1 MLEARVRWF
10 RRTGSLYRKIG
21 KFVKGLAQEAAFT
34 VRLVDTPSLPSP
46 LRRTVTNLTSVRAE
60 AVLTR
65 WSRQFRGLEE
75 DTGLSVE
82 RIELLAALE
91 KAGVGQKLSQLTVS
105 ELAEALTVSRPA
117 ITRMV
122 VLLGEAGLVK
132 KLDNALDGRSVMVR
146 LTPAG
151 RRVVNRARANRVRA
165 MAARLRG
172 RSERELTQLVQGLRI
187 LEEMLE
193 D

>member
-1 MLEARVRWF
+1 M
-10 RRTGSLYRKIG
+10 
-21 KFVKGLAQEAAFT
+21 
-34 VRLVDTPSLPSP
+34 DTPSLPSP
-46 LRRTVTNLTSVRAE
+46 LRRTVTNLTAVRAE

-65 WSRQFRGLEE
+65 WSRQFRALEE

-91 KAGVGQKLSQLTVS
+91 KAGLGQKLSQLTVS
-105 ELAEALTVSRPA
+105 ELAETVTVSRPA

-122 VLLGEAGLVK
+122 ELLTEAGLVK

-172 RSERELTQLVQGLRI
+172 RSERELTQLAQGLRI

-193 D
+193 E

>member
-1 MLEARVRWF
+1 M
-10 RRTGSLYRKIG
+10 
-21 KFVKGLAQEAAFT
+21 AA
-34 VRLVDTPSLPSP
+34 
-46 LRRTVTNLTSVRAE
+46 VRAE
-60 AVLTR
+60 AILTR
-65 WSRQFRGLEE
+65 WVRQFRAAEV

-91 KAGVGQKLSQLTVS
+91 KAGAGQNLAQLTVS
-105 ELAEALTVSRPA
+105 ELAETLGVTRPA

-122 VLLGEAGLVK
+122 GMLEEGGMVR
-132 KLDNALDGRSVMVR
+132 KLDNALDGRSVVVR

-165 MAARLRG
+165 MASRLRG
-172 RSERELTQLVQGLRI
+172 RSEREITQLAQGLRI

>member
-1 MLEARVRWF
+1 
-10 RRTGSLYRKIG
+10 
-21 KFVKGLAQEAAFT
+21 
-34 VRLVDTPSLPSP
+34 VDTPSLPYP
-46 LRRTVTNLTSVRAE
+46 LRRTVTNLTAVRAE

-65 WSRQFRGLEE
+65 WSRQFRALEE

-91 KAGVGQKLSQLTVS
+91 KAGLGQKLSQLTVS
-105 ELAEALTVSRPA
+105 ELAETVTVSRPA

-122 VLLGEAGLVK
+122 ELLSEAGLVK
-132 KLDNALDGRSVMVR
+132 KLDNALDGRSVLVR

>member
-1 MLEARVRWF
+1 MREARSGGSGER
-10 RRTGSLYRKIG
+10 GSLYRKIG
-21 KFVKGLAQEAAFT
+21 KSVKGLAELVAFT
-34 VRLVDTPSLPSP
+34 VRMVDTPSLPSP
-46 LRRTVTNLTSVRAE
+46 LRRTATNLISVRAE

-65 WSRQFRGLEE
+65 WSRQFRSLEE

-91 KAGVGQKLSQLTVS
+91 RAGLGQNVSQLTVS
-105 ELAEALTVSRPA
+105 ELADALSVSRPA

-122 VLLGEAGLVK
+122 LMLEEAGLVK
-132 KLDNALDGRSVMVR
+132 KLENTLDGRSVMVR

-151 RRVVNRARANRVRA
+151 RRMVNKARANRVRA
-165 MAARLRG
+165 MASRLRG
-172 RSERELTQLVQGLRI
+172 RSERELGQLVQGLRI

>member
-1 MLEARVRWF
+1 
-10 RRTGSLYRKIG
+10 
-21 KFVKGLAQEAAFT
+21 
-34 VRLVDTPSLPSP
+34 
-46 LRRTVTNLTSVRAE
+46 VRAE

-65 WSRQFRGLEE
+65 WSRQFRALEE

-91 KAGVGQKLSQLTVS
+91 KAGLGQKLSQLTVS
-105 ELAEALTVSRPA
+105 ELAETVTVSRPA

-122 VLLGEAGLVK
+122 ELLGEAGLVK
-132 KLDNALDGRSVMVR
+132 KVDNALDGRSVIVR

>member
-1 MLEARVRWF
+1 
-10 RRTGSLYRKIG
+10 
-21 KFVKGLAQEAAFT
+21 
-34 VRLVDTPSLPSP
+34 VDTPSLPYP
-46 LRRTVTNLTSVRAE
+46 LRRTVTNLTAVRAE

-65 WSRQFRGLEE
+65 WSRQFRALEE

-91 KAGVGQKLSQLTVS
+91 KAGLGQKLSQLTVS
-105 ELAEALTVSRPA
+105 ELAETATVSRPA

-122 VLLGEAGLVK
+122 ELLSEAGLVK
-132 KLDNALDGRSVMVR
+132 KLDNALDGRSVLVR

>member
-1 MLEARVRWF
+1 ML
-10 RRTGSLYRKIG
+10 SI
-21 KFVKGLAQEAAFT
+21 
-34 VRLVDTPSLPSP
+34 VDTPSLPSP
-46 LRRTVTNLTSVRAE
+46 LRRTATNLTSVRAE

-65 WSRQFRGLEE
+65 WSRRFRYSEE

-91 KAGVGQKLSQLTVS
+91 KAGTGTQKPSQLTVS
-105 ELAEALTVSRPA
+105 ELAETLRVTRPA

-122 VLLGEAGLVK
+122 YGLEEAGLVK
-132 KLDNALDGRSVMVR
+132 KLGNALDGRSVIVR
-146 LTPAG
+146 LSPAG
-151 RRVVNRARANRVRA
+151 RRVVNKARANRVRA
-165 MAARLRG
+165 MAGRLRG
-172 RSERELTQLVQGLRI
+172 RNERELAQLVQGLRI

>member
-1 MLEARVRWF
+1 
-10 RRTGSLYRKIG
+10 
-21 KFVKGLAQEAAFT
+21 
-34 VRLVDTPSLPSP
+34 
-46 LRRTVTNLTSVRAE
+46 
-60 AVLTR
+60 
-65 WSRQFRGLEE
+65 
-75 DTGLSVE
+75 
-82 RIELLAALE
+82 
-91 KAGVGQKLSQLTVS
+91 
-105 ELAEALTVSRPA
+105 
-117 ITRMV
+117 V

>member
-1 MLEARVRWF
+1 M
-10 RRTGSLYRKIG
+10 
-21 KFVKGLAQEAAFT
+21 
-34 VRLVDTPSLPSP
+34 DTPSLPSP
-46 LRRTVTNLTSVRAE
+46 LRRTATNLTSVRAE

-65 WSRQFRGLEE
+65 WSRQFRALEE

-91 KAGVGQKLSQLTVS
+91 KAGAGQKLSQLTGS
-105 ELAEALTVSRPA
+105 ELAEALGVSRPA

-122 VLLGEAGLVK
+122 VILEEAGLVK
-132 KLDNALDGRSVMVR
+132 KLDNALDGRSVVVR

-151 RRVVNRARANRVRA
+151 RRVVNKARANRVRA
-165 MAARLRG
+165 MASRLRG
-172 RSERELTQLVQGLRI
+172 RSERELAQLAQGLRI